1 MENAT
6 QVKSDRIKDTI
17 FWLLLFLANIFSF
30 NFYWALSNQELL
42 DLSWFHELI
51 VFVLWFFSLAVT
63 VGAYFQFKEKNWLN
77 FIISIILGLPLIF
90 VTTWAVYIFRS
101 SAWK

>member
-51 VFVLWFFSLAVT
+51 VFILWVLSLAIT
-63 VGAYFQFKEKNWLN
+63 IGAYFQLKEKNWIN
-77 FIISIILGLPLIF
+77 FIVSILLGLPLLF

-101 SAWK
+101 NAFR